1 LVPKRGVQI
10 MLKAPFP
17 YFGGKSLIAA
27 HVWAALGQ
35 PDHYLEPFFGSGAVL
50 LARPNWQPT
59 MTETVNDKDGFVCN
73 VWRALQTNPDEVAR
87 WCDWPVN
94 HVDLM
99 ARKKELIKNKDL
111 LLEGLSSDPKWCDP
125 VLAGYWIWAASCWI
139 GSGLTSPGQRPH
151 LSTKGMGV
159 HSVSLGQIP
168 HLGNKGMGVHS
179 VSLGKRPHL
188 SAKGMGVQEPY
199 NVNIY
204 SWFRQLSERLRNV
217 RVVCGEWD
225 RICGGNWQGGHWKDV
240 GVFFDPPYGV
250 EDRADNIYHCDS
262 TTVAKDV
269 REWCKERGKNKNY
282 RIVLAGY
289 EEHEELLSLGWT
301 IESWKTSG
309 GYGNTKRRKKTGRGQ
324 ENRKRE
330 MLYFSPA
337 CRHTKIRSL
346 F

>member
-1 LVPKRGVQI
+1 
-10 MLKAPFP
+10 
-17 YFGGKSLIAA
+17 
-27 HVWAALGQ
+27 
-35 PDHYLEPFFGSGAVL
+35 
-50 LARPNWQPT
+50 
-59 MTETVNDKDGFVCN
+59 
-73 VWRALQTNPDEVAR
+73 
-87 WCDWPVN
+87 
-94 HVDLM
+94 
-99 ARKKELIKNKDL
+99 

-151 LSTKGMGV
+151 LGTKGMGV
-159 HSVSLGQIP
+159 HSVSLGQRPHLGTKGMGVHSVSLGQRPHLGNKGMGVHSVSLGKIPHLGNKGMGVHSVSLGKRP

-225 RICGGNWQGGHWKDV
+225 RICGGNWQGGNWKDV